1 MIAHDGL
8 CVVSFDAIIWIDR
21 PIELHFIN
29 QGDDLLPEKKKEEI
43 VAVGWYRWIHAN
55 VRNWYEKIY
64 RKKLHE
70 FGKDDQLIKK
80 DGDIELTVKLLSV
93 IPPTETEMYFFMEFI
108 DVADEREN
116 YRTKKQKHYH
126 SNTQIILFDDG
137 KIMIPKLSFAFSKLE
152 QISGAPTRS
161 MSIADLA
168 DKNSFL
174 NNAFYL
180 LDRFFPQI

>member
-1 MIAHDGL
+1 MPLERPLAHYLD
-8 CVVSFDAIIWIDR
+8 IK
-21 PIELHFIN
+21 
-29 QGDDLLPEKKKEEI
+29 GDDLLPEKKKEEI
-43 VAVGWYRWIHAN
+43 VAIGWYRWIHAN
-55 VRNWYEKIY
+55 VRNWYERIY

-93 IPPTETEMYFFMEFI
+93 IPPKETEMYFLMEFI

-116 YRTKKQKHYH
+116 YRTKKEKHYQ

-152 QISGAPTRS
+152 QISGAS
-161 MSIADLA
+161 SSNMSVADLA